1 MNNNNNNNNNNF
13 SCAEIKINDEV
24 IAVLFNHSTQEFTF
38 FSKETQKSDSS
49 LINVVSAINKYDCF
63 ESYYKSLGIPV
74 EGPNGDSFFA
84 CYNIFDSNDVLYFN
98 MNTEEI
104 ASSIFHAMPV
114 QNRVAYYGEIV
125 GSFKKGKR

>member
-1 MNNNNNNNNNNF
+1 MNNNSNNF
-13 SCAEIKINDEV
+13 SCAEIEINDEV
-24 IAVLFNHSTQEFTF
+24 VAVLFNHSTQEFTF

-63 ESYYKSLGIPV
+63 ESYYKSSGIPV

-84 CYNIFDSNDVLYFN
+84 CHNIFDSNDVLYFN
-98 MNTEEI
+98 MNTDEI
-104 ASSIFHAMPV
+104 SSSIIHAMPV

-125 GSFKKGKR
+125 GTLKKGIR

>member
-1 MNNNNNNNNNNF
+1 MNNNNNNSNNF

-24 IAVLFNHSTQEFTF
+24 VAVLYNHSTQEFTF

-63 ESYYKSLGIPV
+63 ESYYKSSGIPV

-84 CYNIFDSNDVLYFN
+84 CYNIIDSNDVLYFN
-98 MNTEEI
+98 MNTDEI
-104 ASSIFHAMPV
+104 ASSILHAMPV
-114 QNRVAYYGEIV
+114 QDCVEYYGNIA
-125 GSFKKGKR
+125 STLKKINR